1 MYIQDCVNVFPMMT
15 TWHHEAPMPKSSS
28 RQREREVKEEEM
40 NERLAADSLE
50 IPALLSLNGSTQH
63 FIPSLECR
71 HTNTRSLICTS
82 TRLFLLLET
91 ISRGWLLMAGRVR
104 TAVKGEKHWPVLTR
118 TVKTQLGVTGRSVV
132 TQHDTGVII
141 RRLNQSQDADVRDL
155 LHCIV
160 KHPPQVSGLARWAD
174 AGRGGEGGGGG
185 DRRENTLRNGG
196 KGNFPPYSSQVK
208 ECTCFRGGSLIAFL
222 LRVRSEIPLLNLV
235 LKCRCGVRTL
245 LD

>member
-1 MYIQDCVNVFPMMT
+1 MRAESSDDISQWPSWILASRSVWTHHNSSVTSFLSDITGMISHLVNHYLHVDYNHIVLWFSHYYSLSKKQNQKKIPNCSMYIQDYVFPMMT

-91 ISRGWLLMAGRVR
+91 ISRGWLLMAGCVR

-132 TQHDTGVII
+132 TQHDTGVM
-141 RRLNQSQDADVRDL
+141 LQKDGSVMLPAD
-155 LHCIV
+155 
-160 KHPPQVSGLARWAD
+160 
-174 AGRGGEGGGGG
+174 
-185 DRRENTLRNGG
+185 TL
-196 KGNFPPYSSQVK
+196 V
-208 ECTCFRGGSLIAFL
+208 
-222 LRVRSEIPLLNLV
+222 
-235 LKCRCGVRTL
+235 
-245 LD
+245 